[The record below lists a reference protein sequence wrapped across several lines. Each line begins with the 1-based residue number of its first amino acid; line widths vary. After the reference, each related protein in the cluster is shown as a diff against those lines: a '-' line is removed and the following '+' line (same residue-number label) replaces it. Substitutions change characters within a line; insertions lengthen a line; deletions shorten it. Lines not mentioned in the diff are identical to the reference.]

1 MESYHLRRTVPARPS
16 VVAVASGLPGS
27 PVVGIDGGA
36 MRDLVPLGAD
46 AFCGLLHAAAPTGRL
61 KW

>member
-1 MESYHLRRTVPARPS
+1 MESYHLRRTVPAMPS
-16 VVAVASGLPGS
+16 MVAGSSGLPGS

-36 MRDLVPLGAD
+36 MHDLIPPGAD
-46 AFCGLLHAAAPTGRL
+46 AFCGPLHAAASTRRL

>member
-1 MESYHLRRTVPARPS
+1 MESYHLRRTVSAMPS
-16 VVAVASGLPGS
+16 VVAVASGLPCS

-46 AFCGLLHAAAPTGRL
+46 AFCGLLHAAA
-61 KW
+61 